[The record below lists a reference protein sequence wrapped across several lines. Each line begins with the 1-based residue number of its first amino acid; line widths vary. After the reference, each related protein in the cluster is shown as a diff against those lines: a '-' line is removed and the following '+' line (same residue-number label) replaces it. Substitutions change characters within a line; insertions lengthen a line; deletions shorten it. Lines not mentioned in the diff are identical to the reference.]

1 MAGRPT
7 GRPTAGRR
15 RLPLVAVEATTL
27 LSGVANGITTV
38 ALPWLVLEETGSAAG
53 AGVVAAAAA
62 VPLVVAS
69 FLAGT
74 VVDRIGRRLSAIG
87 ADVLS
92 ALAVAAI
99 PVVALVGDLSVTVI
113 AALAALGAVFDPA
126 GFTARE
132 AMLPAAARAAGI
144 RLERVNGIHE
154 AMWGASFVVGPGV
167 GGVLI
172 GLVGAGSTLWA
183 TAAAFVLAAL
193 VMALVRVPG
202 DGRPQPPA
210 GGRSGVLGDV
220 REGLVFVWRDKMILS
235 VALFTTLLAGTYLPI
250 EGVLL
255 PVHFEALDAPGR
267 LGGVLLVMSLGWV
280 AGSLLYGAVG
290 HRLPRRATF
299 LVSAIGTALALVPMA
314 FLPPYGVI
322 LASGALT
329 GLLYGP
335 LNPIMNLVMQVRTP
349 ERLRGRVIGVVTS
362 IGYAAGPAGYLAAG
376 PLVDV
381 LGLRPAFL
389 VVVGG
394 VVLAGAS
401 SLFLRSLR
409 GLDALDPADAGP
421 ERPRAGVESAARP
434 APVSPAASVPCAPA
448 SPDADQEPALRR

>member
-1 MAGRPT
+1 MA
-7 GRPTAGRR
+7 ARR

-69 FLAGT
+69 FLAGAL
-74 VVDRIGRRLSAIG
+74 VDRVGRRVSAVG

-92 ALAVAAI
+92 ALAAAI
-99 PVVALVGDLSVTVI
+99 PVVALVGDLSITTI
-113 AALAALGAVFDPA
+113 AVLAALGAVFDPA

-132 AMLPAAARAAGI
+132 AMLPAAARAAGV
-144 RLERVNGIHE
+144 RLERVNGLHE
-154 AMWGASFVVGPGV
+154 AVWGASFVVGPGV

-183 TAAAFVLAAL
+183 TAAAFVLAAI
-193 VMALVRVPG
+193 VMAAVRIPG
-202 DGRPQPPA
+202 GGRPDRPA
-210 GGRSGVLGDV
+210 GARPGVLGDV
-220 REGLVFVWRDKMILS
+220 REGLVFVWRDRMILS

-255 PVHFEALDAPGR
+255 PVHFEALDAPSR

-299 LVSAIGTALALVPMA
+299 LLSALGTALALVPMA

-362 IGYAAGPAGYLAAG
+362 IGYAAGPVGYLAAG
-376 PLVDV
+376 PLVDAA
-381 LGLRPAFL
+381 GLRPAFL
-389 VVVGG
+389 VVVGA
-394 VVLAGAS
+394 VVVAGAS
-401 SLFLRSLR
+401 ALFLRSLR
-409 GLDALDPADAGP
+409 GLDALDPAGVGPAGAP
-421 ERPRAGVESAARP
+421 AGRARGMEAAVRP
-434 APVSPAASVPCAPA
+434 APVSPAASLPCPPA
-448 SPDADQEPALRR
+448 SSDADEEQALRR

>member
-1 MAGRPT
+1 
-7 GRPTAGRR
+7 
-15 RLPLVAVEATTL
+15 
-27 LSGVANGITTV
+27 
-38 ALPWLVLEETGSAAG
+38 
-53 AGVVAAAAA
+53 
-62 VPLVVAS
+62 
-69 FLAGT
+69 
-74 VVDRIGRRLSAIG
+74 
-87 ADVLS
+87 
-92 ALAVAAI
+92 
-99 PVVALVGDLSVTVI
+99 
-113 AALAALGAVFDPA
+113 
-126 GFTARE
+126 
-132 AMLPAAARAAGI
+132 MLPAAARSAGI
-144 RLERVNGIHE
+144 RLERVNGLHE
-154 AMWGASFVVGPGV
+154 AMWGASFVVGPAV

-183 TAAAFVLAAL
+183 TAGAFVLAAL
-193 VMALVRVPG
+193 VMALIRVPG
-202 DGRPQPPA
+202 
-210 GGRSGVLGDV
+210 GGRHGPAAGSRSNVAADV

-299 LVSAIGTALALVPMA
+299 LVSAVGTALALVPMA

-335 LNPIMNLVMQVRTP
+335 LNPIMNLVLQVRTP

-362 IGYAAGPAGYLAAG
+362 IGYAAGPAGYLVAG

-389 VVVGG
+389 AVAGAVVV
-394 VVLAGAS
+394 AGAS
-401 SLFLRSLR
+401 SLVLRSLR
-409 GLDALDPADAGP
+409 GLDALDPAAAGAAAP
-421 ERPRAGVESAARP
+421 EAGVESAARP
-434 APVSPAASVPCAPA
+434 APVSPAASLPCPPA
-448 SPDADQEPALRR
+448 SSDATEEPALRR

>member
-1 MAGRPT
+1 MA
-7 GRPTAGRR
+7 RR
-15 RLPLVAVEATTL
+15 RVDRRADRRLAPLVAVETTTL
-27 LSGVANGITTV
+27 LSGIANGITVV
-38 ALPWLVLEETGSAAG
+38 ALPWLVLEETGSASG
-53 AGVVAAAAA
+53 AGIVAAAAA
-62 VPLVVAS
+62 VPLVFSS

-74 VVDRIGRRLSAIG
+74 VVDRFGRRRSAIG

-99 PVVALVGDLSVTVI
+99 PIVAALGDLSVAVI
-113 AALAALGAVFDPA
+113 ALLAALGAAFDPA

-132 AMLPAAARAAGI
+132 AMLPAAARTAGI

-154 AMWGASFVVGPGV
+154 AIWGASFVVGPGV

-172 GLVGAGSTLWA
+172 GLVGPGNTLWA
-183 TAAAFVLAAL
+183 TAAAFALSVVVL
-193 VMALVRVPG
+193 ALVRIPG
-202 DGRPQPPA
+202 GGRPVVVA
-210 GGRSGVLGDV
+210 GTRASVVADV

-235 VALFTTLLAGTYLPI
+235 TAVFTTLLAGTYLPI

-255 PVHFEALDAPGR
+255 PVHFESLDAPER

-290 HRLPRRATF
+290 HRLPRRTTF

-314 FLPPYGVI
+314 FLPPYPVI
-322 LASGALT
+322 LVSGALT

-362 IGYAAGPAGYLAAG
+362 IGYAAGPLGYLVAG
-376 PLVDV
+376 PLID
-381 LGLRPAFL
+381 LIGLRPAFL
-389 VVVGG
+389 VVVGA
-394 VVLAGAS
+394 VVLAGLS
-401 SLFLRSLR
+401 SLTLRSLR
-409 GLDALDPADAGP
+409 GLSDLDPNSVAEDPTGTAGRGGTGLTTP
-421 ERPRAGVESAARP
+421 GPCP
-434 APVSPAASVPCAPA
+434 PSPATSVPFAAA
-448 SPDADQEPALRR
+448 SPDAP